1 VGLVC
6 VFMGNANGG
15 PIHVRIHDR
24 AMHVFVY
31 VVILYL
37 SMYVCKKKSY
47 MFELT
52 DSDVVPC
59 ASWGQVRLPALQTA

>member
-6 VFMGNANGG
+6 VFLGNANGG

-37 SMYVCKKKSY
+37 SMYVCNNL
-47 MFELT
+47 FLH
-52 DSDVVPC
+52 
-59 ASWGQVRLPALQTA
+59 VRANRF